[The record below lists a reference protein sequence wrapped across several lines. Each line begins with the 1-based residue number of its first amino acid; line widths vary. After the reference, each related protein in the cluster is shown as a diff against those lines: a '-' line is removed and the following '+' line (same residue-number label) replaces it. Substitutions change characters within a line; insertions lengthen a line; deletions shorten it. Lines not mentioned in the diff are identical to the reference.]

1 MRYGHQLFSVKL
13 NDRGISIVNK
23 AIKNS
28 NLSLEKSTL
37 ALQTRKNRDTST
49 DHKIRSSKNSWI
61 DCPNLFKFLNTMCLD
76 INRLADW
83 NLKINGCE
91 DVQYG
96 VYDVGDYYDWHV
108 DQDDHLKPYPTWKD
122 GKSINFP
129 GCRKISVS
137 LMLSGPDEY
146 EGGEL
151 DIEFGK
157 PSEEPRYR
165 SFKPDKY
172 EAIFFQSTVW
182 HRVQPVKSGLR
193 KSLVTWFYG
202 PPYV

>member
-108 DQDDHLKPYPTWKD
+108 DQDDHLKPYPSWKD

-151 DIEFGK
+151 DIEVKG
-157 PSEEPRYR
+157 PHRDLRYDTFKLSKGSIIIFR
-165 SFKPDKY
+165 SCL
-172 EAIFFQSTVW
+172 W
-182 HRVQPVKSGLR
+182 HRVRPVTSGVR
-193 KSLVTWFYG
+193 KSLVTWFRG
-202 PPYV
+202 PPFR

>member
-61 DCPNLFKFLNTMCLD
+61 DCPNLFKFLITMCLD

-122 GKSINFP
+122 GKIVNFP
-129 GCRKISVS
+129 GCRKISIS

-165 SFKPDKY
+165 SVKPDKY

>member
-1 MRYGHQLFSVKL
+1 MKYGHYLFSVKL
-13 NDRGISIVNK
+13 NDRGISIVNR
-23 AIKNS
+23 AVENS
-28 NLSLEKSTL
+28 NLSLEKSIL
-37 ALQTRKNRDTST
+37 ALQTRKNRDTSN
-49 DHKIRSSKNSWI
+49 DHKQRSSKNAWI
-61 DCPNLFKFLNTMCLD
+61 DDQNLFKYLNTICLD
-76 INRLADW
+76 VNKLAEW

-91 DVQYG
+91 DIQYG

-122 GKSINFP
+122 GKIVNFP

-151 DIEFGK
+151 DLEFYKPNEDKRIE
-157 PSEEPRYR
+157 
-165 SFKPDKY
+165 SFRPEKY
-172 EAIFFQSTVW
+172 EAIFFQSDVW
-182 HRVQPVKSGLR
+182 HRVQPVKSGIR